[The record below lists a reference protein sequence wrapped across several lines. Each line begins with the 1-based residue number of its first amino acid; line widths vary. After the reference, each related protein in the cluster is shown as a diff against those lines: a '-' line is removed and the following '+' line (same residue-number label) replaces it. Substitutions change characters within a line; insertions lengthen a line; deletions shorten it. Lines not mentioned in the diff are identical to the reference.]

1 MAIFGLILAGGAG
14 RRMGG
19 ADKAL
24 LRLAGRPLIAHAIE
38 RLAPQVD
45 RLAISANGDPARLDF
60 TGLPVLGDAAA
71 GRGPLEGVLAGLRWA
86 QAGGA
91 TALMTVA
98 VDSPLFPT
106 DLVARLTAAGAPAMA
121 RSDDR
126 DHPTFTL
133 WPVSAAPEIE
143 EWLDAGER
151 RLMTLMDRIG
161 AHAVDLPAGSITNLN
176 TPEDLARAE
185 AALR

>member
-24 LRLAGRPLIAHAIE
+24 LTLAGRPLVSHAVE

-45 RLAISANGDPARLDF
+45 RLAISANGDMARLAF
-60 TGLPVLGDAAA
+60 TGLPVLADSTS

-91 TALMTVA
+91 TTLMTVA

-106 DLVARLTAAGAPAMA
+106 DLVARLNAVGAPAMA
-121 RSDDR
+121 RADGR
-126 DHPTFTL
+126 DHPTFSL
-133 WPVSAAPEIE
+133 WPISAAAAIE
-143 EWLDAGER
+143 DWLETGER
-151 RLMTLMDRIG
+151 RLMTLMARIG
-161 AHAVDLPAGSITNLN
+161 AKSVDLPAGSITNLN